1 MNNYK
6 PIRLILLLALL
17 INFLSCS
24 IEPVP
29 LEYGADQCK
38 ACKMMIVDQRFGA
51 ELITQKGKVY
61 KYDALECLLEAIQKE
76 GEDKFRYVLTVDF
89 ENPTNLMDAKSSYY
103 LISASLPS
111 PMGANLSS
119 YVSKGRALASQAKNS
134 GQVYDWEGL
143 NKVISH

>member
-1 MNNYK
+1 M
-6 PIRLILLLALL
+6 ALL
-17 INFLSCS
+17 INFLSCA

-29 LEYGADQCK
+29 IEYGADQCK
-38 ACKMMIVDQRFGA
+38 ACKMMIADQRFGA

-61 KYDALECLLEAIQKE
+61 KYDALECLLEVVQRE
-76 GEDKFRYVLTVDF
+76 GVDQFKYVLTVDF
-89 ENPTNLMDAKSSYY
+89 ENPKTLMDAKSSYF
-103 LISASLPS
+103 LISPALPS

-119 YVSKGRALASQAKNS
+119 YNSKGRALASQAKNS